1 MKARTRIALTAFVGT
16 FALTGCGSFQS
27 SVSALSSALS
37 SEGSLLVSSN
47 SSSEPFIDPTVS
59 ASSSAESS
67 QASAE
72 SSQQVSSESQQ
83 TSQETSSAVSSESSI
98 EVDPVYDEEPD
109 SLDCLDADDMS
120 GLYGAFARPITNYTS
135 SVTSYFN
142 NQGLYDY
149 YRHYAKNYVQEKT
162 SVFTDKSMYTY
173 PRDERYLSV
182 LNLGYV
188 DLSDG
193 IHSFELPGDNVNAR
207 LSYTLT
213 NSDLALV
220 KENDSYR
227 NHVFTLED
235 LNQSYFTTYGFKRVS
250 AKKYQYDRQFNAT
263 KDNLVFGN
271 FIDITAPYLENE
283 GFYMTFSKVT
293 IEVAPMKDVAFRIR
307 LYAYKTQKSKLVTYH
322 QKEDYQ
328 NWYLLFSETL
338 ITDVGATE
346 FHPVSALIDE
356 HSGHNP
362 H

>member
-1 MKARTRIALTAFVGT
+1 ME
-16 FALTGCGSFQS
+16 
-27 SVSALSSALS
+27 S

-59 ASSSAESS
+59 ASSSA
-67 QASAE
+67 AE
-72 SSQQVSSESQQ
+72 SSQFSSASSQEASSVSQQ
-83 TSQETSSAVSSESSI
+83 TSIESSSEASSATSV
-98 EVDPVYDEEPD
+98 EVEPVYDEEPD

-120 GLYGAFARPITNYTS
+120 GLYGAFAHPITNYTS
-135 SVTSYFN
+135 TITSYFN

-235 LNQSYFTTYGFKRVS
+235 LNQSYFVAQGFKRVS

-271 FIDITAPYLENE
+271 FLDITAPYLENE

-293 IEVAPMKDVAFRIR
+293 IEVAPSKDVAFRIR

-322 QKEDYQ
+322 QNEEYS

-338 ITDVGATE
+338 ITNVGTTE
-346 FHPVSALIDE
+346 FHPTSALIDAQ
-356 HSGHNP
+356 SGHGP